1 MGHGMAI
8 TIIEVPVISEAIR
21 RLGAPV
27 SALVRVGGLL
37 MTCGMPPIDLRT
49 GAIVP
54 GDIETQARAALDAL
68 SFTLTFAGSSL
79 AQVAKST
86 IFITDATLMPAMND
100 VYKTYFSQEYPARSL
115 VSVKPWTAPFDLE
128 IECIAEA

>member
-1 MGHGMAI
+1 MAI
-8 TIIEVPVISEAIR
+8 TIIEVPVISDALR

-37 MTCGMPPIDLRT
+37 MTCGMPPIDHRT
-49 GAIVP
+49 GLIVS
-54 GDIETQARAALDAL
+54 GEIDVQARAALDAL

-86 IFITDATLMPAMND
+86 IFITDARLMPAVNA
-100 VYKTYFSQEYPARSL
+100 VYKTYFPTGFPARSF
-115 VSVKPWTAPFDLE
+115 VAIKPWTAPFDLE